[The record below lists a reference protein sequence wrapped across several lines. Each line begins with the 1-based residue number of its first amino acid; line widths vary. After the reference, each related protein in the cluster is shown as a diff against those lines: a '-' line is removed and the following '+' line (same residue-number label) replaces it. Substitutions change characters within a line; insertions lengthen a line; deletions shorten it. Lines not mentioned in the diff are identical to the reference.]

1 LLLRQKI
8 KGVYASIKKDSH
20 HFIFTMSATN
30 IAPEVKD
37 KLVEH
42 LNEMLSAEN
51 AAVDRLDSR
60 IQECLL
66 TEGKQQLQHH
76 QDETRQHQ
84 ERLRQIITDLG
95 GSPTDSKADLPT
107 LRLPTGMMAKK
118 TLTDVAKSITGGG
131 GDKNPM
137 REELELMHTK
147 EDYGIEHVEIIAYR
161 TLIQLCERL
170 GISNAISPLKQSM
183 QEEQAMA
190 NWIESN
196 IPMTFD
202 KLWPRIEAA
211 LTGRSKEQVS
221 STSR

>member
-1 LLLRQKI
+1 
-8 KGVYASIKKDSH
+8 
-20 HFIFTMSATN
+20 MSATN
-30 IAPEVKD
+30 IAPEIKD

-66 TEGKQQLQHH
+66 PEGKEQLQHH
-76 QDETRQHQ
+76 QNETRAHQ

-131 GDKNPM
+131 GGDKNPM
-137 REELELMHTK
+137 QEELELMRTK
-147 EDYGIEHVEIIAYR
+147 EDYGIEHVEIIAYK

-170 GISNAISPLKQSM
+170 GVRNAIPLLEQSM
-183 QEEQAMA
+183 QEEKSMA
-190 NWIESN
+190 NWIETN
-196 IPMTFD
+196 IPITFD
-202 KLWPRIEAA
+202 KLWPRVEAA
-211 LTGRSKEQVS
+211 LTGTSKDQAG
-221 STSR
+221 STSRKTMTA

>member
-1 LLLRQKI
+1 
-8 KGVYASIKKDSH
+8 
-20 HFIFTMSATN
+20 MSSTN
-30 IAPEVKD
+30 ISSEIKD

-66 TEGKQQLQHH
+66 PEGKQQLQHH

-84 ERLRQIITDLG
+84 ERLSRIITDLG

-118 TLTDVAKSITGGG
+118 TLTDAAKSITGGGG

-170 GISNAISPLKQSM
+170 GISNAIPLLQQSM
-183 QEEQAMA
+183 QEEQSMA
-190 NWIESN
+190 NWIETN
-196 IPMTFD
+196 LPMTFD
-202 KLWPRIEAA
+202 KLWPRIETAV
-211 LTGRSKEQVS
+211 TGRSKEEASSVS
-221 STSR
+221 R